1 MVNTTKSKPTATRKS
16 TAKTATKKAG
26 TKTAK
31 KPELVAASSA
41 KALDGTIGKAKAATT
56 KLRDLL
62 VKSWPKFPSVEDLMK
77 AVPGTAKSRILMYR
91 GAVDRTMKAAQ
102 RVGRLA
108 K

>member
-1 MVNTTKSKPTATRKS
+1 MANTTKSKTTATRKS

-26 TKTAK
+26 TKTAR
-31 KPELVAASSA
+31 KPEVVQASSA
-41 KALDGTIGKAKAATT
+41 GNGKIGKGKAATT

-62 VKSWPKFPSVEDLMK
+62 VKSWPKFPSVEELMK

-91 GAVDRTMKAAQ
+91 GAINRTMNSAQ
-102 RVGRLA
+102 RLGRLA

>member
-1 MVNTTKSKPTATRKS
+1 MANTTKSKPTATRKS
-16 TAKTATKKAG
+16 TAKAATKKAG
-26 TKTAK
+26 TKTAR
-31 KPELVAASSA
+31 KPEVILASSTGNG
-41 KALDGTIGKAKAATT
+41 KIGKAKAATT

-91 GAVDRTMKAAQ
+91 GAVDRTMKAAE